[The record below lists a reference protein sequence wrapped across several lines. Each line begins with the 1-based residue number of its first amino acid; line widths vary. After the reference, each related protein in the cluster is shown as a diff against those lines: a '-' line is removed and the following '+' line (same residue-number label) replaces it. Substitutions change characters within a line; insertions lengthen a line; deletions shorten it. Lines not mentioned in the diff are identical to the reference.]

1 MKLIQKD
8 LSDLDQKILL
18 LRLDLNVPIKNDK
31 IQDFNRIDKTLTTI
45 RFLLKKKAKII
56 IISHVGRPMGKKD
69 SKFSLKYIS
78 KSLSSRLSENVRLID
93 KDIFEIK
100 KNDIFK
106 KNEKIVMLEN
116 IRFYKEEEQ
125 NDLVF
130 SKQLASLGDLYVNEA
145 FSCSHRNHASVSQIT
160 NHIASCAG
168 INLYLEL
175 EALKKITS
183 EITKPITCLIGG
195 SKISTKIKI
204 IRNLITKFNNII
216 IVGAMANN
224 IIKFKGYEIGKSL
237 CEKNCD
243 EIIEEIFILGKKNN
257 CNIVFP
263 EDVSVGKNFEDS
275 AQNKFI
281 DKIAKD
287 DLILDIGSKTITKI
301 INLIKNSKTILW
313 NGPAGYFEN
322 DNFATGSFE
331 LAKEIS
337 AQTKSGNI
345 FSVIGGGDTVSV
357 INKLKLFND
366 FNFVSTAGGAFLE
379 YLEGKDLPGIKSL
392 NYNER
397 IK

>member
-8 LSDLDQKILL
+8 LADLDQKILL
-18 LRLDLNVPIKNDK
+18 LRLDLNVPIKNEK
-31 IQDFNRIDKTLTTI
+31 IQDFNRIDKTLPTI
-45 RFLLKKKAKII
+45 KFLLKRKAKII
-56 IISHVGRPMGKKD
+56 LISHVGRPMGKKD
-69 SKFSLKYIS
+69 SKFSLKPIS
-78 KSLSSRLSENVRLID
+78 KILSTKLSENVRLVD
-93 KDIFEIK
+93 ENIFEIK

-130 SKQLASLGDLYVNEA
+130 SKKLASLGDLYVNEA

-160 NHIASCAG
+160 KHIDSYAG
-168 INLYLEL
+168 INLALEL

-183 EITKPITCLIGG
+183 EITKPTTCLIGG

-204 IRNLITKFNNII
+204 IRNLITKFDNII

-224 IIKFKGYEIGKSL
+224 IIKFKGHEIGKSL

-243 EIIEEIFILGKKNN
+243 EIIEEIFTLGKENN
-257 CNIVFP
+257 CNILFP

-275 AQNKFI
+275 SQNK
-281 DKIAKD
+281 DVNKIAKD
-287 DLILDIGSKTITKI
+287 DLILDIGSKTIRKI

-322 DNFATGSFE
+322 DNFATGSFK

-392 NYNER
+392 NY
-397 IK
+397 

>member
-1 MKLIQKD
+1 MKLIKKD
-8 LSDLDQKILL
+8 LADLDQKILL
-18 LRLDLNVPIKNDK
+18 LRLDLNVPIKNEK
-31 IQDFNRIDKTLTTI
+31 IQDFNRIDKTLPTI
-45 RFLLKKKAKII
+45 KFLLKRKAKII
-56 IISHVGRPMGKKD
+56 LISHVGRPMGKKD
-69 SKFSLKYIS
+69 SKFSLKPIS
-78 KSLSSRLSENVRLID
+78 KSLSTKLSENVRLID
-93 KDIFEIK
+93 QNIFEIK

-130 SKQLASLGDLYVNEA
+130 SKKLASLGDLYINEA

-160 NHIASCAG
+160 KHIDSYAG
-168 INLYLEL
+168 INLALEL

-183 EITKPITCLIGG
+183 EITKPTTCLIGG

-204 IRNLITKFNNII
+204 IRNLITKFDNII

-224 IIKFKGYEIGKSL
+224 IIKFKGHEIGKSL

-243 EIIEEIFILGKKNN
+243 EIIEEIFTLGKENN
-257 CNIVFP
+257 CNILIP

-275 AQNKFI
+275 SQNK
-281 DKIAKD
+281 DVNKIAKD
-287 DLILDIGSKTITKI
+287 DLILDIGSKTIRKI

-392 NYNER
+392 NY
-397 IK
+397 

>member
-8 LSDLDQKILL
+8 LADLDQKILL
-18 LRLDLNVPIKNDK
+18 LRLDLNVPIKNEK
-31 IQDFNRIDKTLTTI
+31 IQDFNRIDKILPTI
-45 RFLLKKKAKII
+45 KFLLKRKAKII
-56 IISHVGRPMGKKD
+56 LISHVGRPMGKKD
-69 SKFSLKYIS
+69 SKFSLKPIS
-78 KSLSSRLSENVRLID
+78 KILSTKLSENVRLVD
-93 KDIFEIK
+93 ENIFEIK

-130 SKQLASLGDLYVNEA
+130 SKKLASLGDLYVNEA
-145 FSCSHRNHASVSQIT
+145 FSCSHRNHASISQIT
-160 NHIASCAG
+160 KHIDSYAG
-168 INLYLEL
+168 INLALEL

-183 EITKPITCLIGG
+183 EITKPTTCLIGG

-204 IRNLITKFNNII
+204 IRNLITKFDNII

-224 IIKFKGYEIGKSL
+224 IIKFKGHEIGKSL

-243 EIIEEIFILGKKNN
+243 EIIEEIFTLGKENN
-257 CNIVFP
+257 CNIVIP

-275 AQNKFI
+275 SQNK
-281 DKIAKD
+281 DVNKIAKD
-287 DLILDIGSKTITKI
+287 DLILDIGSKTIRKI

-392 NYNER
+392 NYNE
-397 IK
+397 

>member
-8 LSDLDQKILL
+8 LTDLDQKILL
-18 LRLDLNVPIKNDK
+18 LRLDLNVPIRNEK
-31 IQDFNRIDKTLTTI
+31 IQDFNRIDKILPTI
-45 RFLLKKKAKII
+45 KFLLKRKAKII
-56 IISHVGRPMGKKD
+56 LISHVGRPMGKKD
-69 SKFSLKYIS
+69 SKFSLKPIS
-78 KSLSSRLSENVRLID
+78 KSLSAKLSENVRLID
-93 KDIFEIK
+93 QDIFEIK

-130 SKQLASLGDLYVNEA
+130 SKKLASLGDLYVNEA

-160 NHIASCAG
+160 KHIDSYAG
-168 INLYLEL
+168 INLALEL

-183 EITKPITCLIGG
+183 EITKPTTCLIGG

-204 IRNLITKFNNII
+204 IRNLITKFDNII

-224 IIKFKGYEIGKSL
+224 IIKFKGHEIGKSL

-243 EIIEEIFILGKKNN
+243 EIIEEIFTLGKENN

-275 AQNKFI
+275 SQNK
-281 DKIAKD
+281 DVNKIAKD
-287 DLILDIGSKTITKI
+287 DLILDIGSKTIRKI

-392 NYNER
+392 NYNE
-397 IK
+397 

>member
-8 LSDLDQKILL
+8 LADLDQKILL
-18 LRLDLNVPIKNDK
+18 LRLDLNVPIKNEK
-31 IQDFNRIDKTLTTI
+31 IQDFNRIDKTLPTI
-45 RFLLKKKAKII
+45 KFLLKKKAKII
-56 IISHVGRPMGKKD
+56 LISHVGRPMGKKD
-69 SKFSLKYIS
+69 SKFSLKPIS
-78 KSLSSRLSENVRLID
+78 KSLSTKLSENVRLID
-93 KDIFEIK
+93 QDIFEIK

-125 NDLVF
+125 NDLIF
-130 SKQLASLGDLYVNEA
+130 SKKLASLGDFYVNEA

-160 NHIASCAG
+160 KHIDSYAG
-168 INLYLEL
+168 INLALEL

-183 EITKPITCLIGG
+183 EITKPTTCLIGG

-204 IRNLITKFNNII
+204 IRNLITKFDNII

-224 IIKFKGYEIGKSL
+224 IIKFKGHEIGKSL

-243 EIIEEIFILGKKNN
+243 EIIEEIFNLGKKNN

-275 AQNKFI
+275 SQNK
-281 DKIAKD
+281 DVNKIAKD
-287 DLILDIGSKTITKI
+287 DLILDIGSKTIRKI

-392 NYNER
+392 NYNE
-397 IK
+397 

>member
-8 LSDLDQKILL
+8 LADLDQKILL
-18 LRLDLNVPIKNDK
+18 LRLDLNVPIKNEK
-31 IQDFNRIDKTLTTI
+31 IQDFNRIDKTLPTI
-45 RFLLKKKAKII
+45 KFLLKRKAKII
-56 IISHVGRPMGKKD
+56 LISHVGRPMGKKD
-69 SKFSLKYIS
+69 SKFSLKPIS
-78 KSLSSRLSENVRLID
+78 KSLSTKLSENVRLID
-93 KDIFEIK
+93 QNIFEIK

-130 SKQLASLGDLYVNEA
+130 SKKLASLGDLYVNEA

-160 NHIASCAG
+160 KHIDSYAG
-168 INLYLEL
+168 INLALEL

-183 EITKPITCLIGG
+183 EITKPTTCLIGG

-204 IRNLITKFNNII
+204 IRNLITKFDNII
-216 IVGAMANN
+216 IIGAMANN
-224 IIKFKGYEIGKSL
+224 IIKFKGHEIGKSL

-243 EIIEEIFILGKKNN
+243 EIIEEIFTLGKENN
-257 CNIVFP
+257 CNIVIP

-275 AQNKFI
+275 SQNK
-281 DKIAKD
+281 DVNKIAKD
-287 DLILDIGSKTITKI
+287 DLILDIGSKTIRKI

-337 AQTKSGNI
+337 AQTQSGNI

-392 NYNER
+392 NYNE
-397 IK
+397 

>member
-8 LSDLDQKILL
+8 LADLDQKILL
-18 LRLDLNVPIKNDK
+18 LRLDLNVPIKNEK
-31 IQDFNRIDKTLTTI
+31 IQDFNRIDKTLPTI
-45 RFLLKKKAKII
+45 KFLLKRKAKII
-56 IISHVGRPMGKKD
+56 LISHVGRPMGKKD
-69 SKFSLKYIS
+69 SKFSLKPIT
-78 KSLSSRLSENVRLID
+78 KSLSTKLSENVRLID
-93 KDIFEIK
+93 QNIFEIK

-130 SKQLASLGDLYVNEA
+130 SKKLASLGDIYVNEA

-160 NHIASCAG
+160 KHIDSYAG
-168 INLYLEL
+168 INLALEL

-183 EITKPITCLIGG
+183 EITKPTTCLIGG

-204 IRNLITKFNNII
+204 IRNLITKFDNII

-224 IIKFKGYEIGKSL
+224 IIKFKGHEIGKSL

-243 EIIEEIFILGKKNN
+243 EIIKEIFTLGKKNN

-275 AQNKFI
+275 SQNKDI
-281 DKIAKD
+281 NKIAKD
-287 DLILDIGSKTITKI
+287 DLILDIGSKTIGKI

-392 NYNER
+392 NYNYNE
-397 IK
+397 

>member
-8 LSDLDQKILL
+8 LADLDQKILL
-18 LRLDLNVPIKNDK
+18 LRLDLNVPIKNEK
-31 IQDFNRIDKTLTTI
+31 IQDFNRIDKTLPTI
-45 RFLLKKKAKII
+45 KFLLKRKAKII
-56 IISHVGRPMGKKD
+56 LISHVGRPMGKKD
-69 SKFSLKYIS
+69 SKFSLKPIS
-78 KSLSSRLSENVRLID
+78 KILSTKLSENVRLVD
-93 KDIFEIK
+93 ENIFEIK

-130 SKQLASLGDLYVNEA
+130 SKKLASLGDLYVNEA

-160 NHIASCAG
+160 KHIDSYAG
-168 INLYLEL
+168 INLALEL

-183 EITKPITCLIGG
+183 KITKPTTCLIGG

-204 IRNLITKFNNII
+204 IRNLITKFDNII

-224 IIKFKGYEIGKSL
+224 IIKFKGHEIGKSL

-243 EIIEEIFILGKKNN
+243 EIIEEIFTLGKKNN

-275 AQNKFI
+275 SQNK
-281 DKIAKD
+281 DVNKIAKD
-287 DLILDIGSKTITKI
+287 DLILDIGSKTIRKI

-392 NYNER
+392 NYNE
-397 IK
+397 

>member
-8 LSDLDQKILL
+8 LADLDQKILL
-18 LRLDLNVPIKNDK
+18 LRLDLNVPIKNEK
-31 IQDFNRIDKTLTTI
+31 IQDFNRIDKILPTI
-45 RFLLKKKAKII
+45 KFLLKRKAKII
-56 IISHVGRPMGKKD
+56 LISHVGRPMGKKD
-69 SKFSLKYIS
+69 SKFSLKPIS
-78 KSLSSRLSENVRLID
+78 KSLSTKLSENVRLINEN
-93 KDIFEIK
+93 IFEIK

-130 SKQLASLGDLYVNEA
+130 SKKLASLGDLYVNEA
-145 FSCSHRNHASVSQIT
+145 FSCSHRNHASVSEIT
-160 NHIASCAG
+160 KHIDSYAG
-168 INLYLEL
+168 INLALEL

-183 EITKPITCLIGG
+183 EITKPTTCLIGG

-204 IRNLITKFNNII
+204 IRNLITKFDNII

-224 IIKFKGYEIGKSL
+224 IIKFKGHEIGKSL

-243 EIIEEIFILGKKNN
+243 EIIEEIFTLGKKNN

-275 AQNKFI
+275 SQNKDI
-281 DKIAKD
+281 NKIAKD
-287 DLILDIGSKTITKI
+287 DLILDIGFKTIRKI

-392 NYNER
+392 NYNE
-397 IK
+397 

>member
-8 LSDLDQKILL
+8 LADLDQKILL
-18 LRLDLNVPIKNDK
+18 LRLDLNVPIKNEK
-31 IQDFNRIDKTLTTI
+31 IQDFNRIDKTLPTI
-45 RFLLKKKAKII
+45 KFLLKRKAKII
-56 IISHVGRPMGKKD
+56 LISHVGRPMGKKD
-69 SKFSLKYIS
+69 SKFSLKPIS
-78 KSLSSRLSENVRLID
+78 KSLSTKLSENVRLID
-93 KDIFEIK
+93 QDIFEIK

-130 SKQLASLGDLYVNEA
+130 SKKLASLGDLYVNEA

-160 NHIASCAG
+160 KHIDSYAG
-168 INLYLEL
+168 INLALEL

-183 EITKPITCLIGG
+183 EITKPTTCLIGG

-204 IRNLITKFNNII
+204 IRNLITKFDNII

-224 IIKFKGYEIGKSL
+224 IIKFKGHEIGKSL

-243 EIIEEIFILGKKNN
+243 KIIKEIFTLGEKNN
-257 CNIVFP
+257 CNIVIP

-275 AQNKFI
+275 SQNK
-281 DKIAKD
+281 DVNKIAKD
-287 DLILDIGSKTITKI
+287 DLILDIGSKTIRKI

-392 NYNER
+392 NYNE
-397 IK
+397 

>member
-8 LSDLDQKILL
+8 LADLDQKILL
-18 LRLDLNVPIKNDK
+18 LRLDLNVPIKNEK
-31 IQDFNRIDKTLTTI
+31 IQDFNRIDKTLPTI
-45 RFLLKKKAKII
+45 KFLLKRKAKII
-56 IISHVGRPMGKKD
+56 LISHVGRPMGKKD
-69 SKFSLKYIS
+69 SKFSLKPIS
-78 KSLSSRLSENVRLID
+78 KSLSTKLSENVRLID
-93 KDIFEIK
+93 QNIFEIK

-130 SKQLASLGDLYVNEA
+130 SKKLASLGDFYVNEA

-160 NHIASCAG
+160 KHIDSYAG
-168 INLYLEL
+168 INLALEL

-183 EITKPITCLIGG
+183 KITKPTTCLIGG

-204 IRNLITKFNNII
+204 IRNLITKFDNII
-216 IVGAMANN
+216 IIGAMANN
-224 IIKFKGYEIGKSL
+224 IIKFKGHEIGKSL

-243 EIIEEIFILGKKNN
+243 EIIEEIFTLGKENN
-257 CNIVFP
+257 CNIVIP

-275 AQNKFI
+275 SQNK
-281 DKIAKD
+281 DVNKIAKD
-287 DLILDIGSKTITKI
+287 DLILDIGSKTIRKI

-392 NYNER
+392 NYNE
-397 IK
+397 

>member
-1 MKLIQKD
+1 MKLIHKD
-8 LSDLDQKILL
+8 LADLDQKILL
-18 LRLDLNVPIKNDK
+18 LRLDLNVPIKNEI
-31 IQDFNRIDKTLTTI
+31 IQDFNRIDKTLPTI
-45 RFLLKKKAKII
+45 KFLLKRKAKII
-56 IISHVGRPMGKKD
+56 LISHVGRPKGKKD
-69 SKFSLKYIS
+69 SKFSLKPIS
-78 KSLSSRLSENVRLID
+78 KSLSTKLSENVRLVNEN
-93 KDIFEIK
+93 IFEIK
-100 KNDIFK
+100 KNDIFE

-130 SKQLASLGDLYVNEA
+130 SKKLASLGDLYVNEA

-160 NHIASCAG
+160 KHIDSYAG
-168 INLYLEL
+168 INLALEL

-183 EITKPITCLIGG
+183 EITKPTTCLIGG

-224 IIKFKGYEIGKSL
+224 IIKFKGHEIGKSL

-243 EIIEEIFILGKKNN
+243 EIIEEIFTLGKKNN

-275 AQNKFI
+275 SHNKDI
-281 DKIAKD
+281 NKIAKD
-287 DLILDIGSKTITKI
+287 DLILDIGSKTIGKI

-337 AQTKSGNI
+337 TQTKSGNI

-392 NYNER
+392 NYNYNE
-397 IK
+397 

>member
-1 MKLIQKD
+1 MKLIKKD
-8 LSDLDQKILL
+8 LADLDQKILL
-18 LRLDLNVPIKNDK
+18 LRLDLNVPVKNQK
-31 IQDFNRIDKTLTTI
+31 IQDFNRIDKTLPTI
-45 RFLLKKKAKII
+45 KFLLKRKAKII
-56 IISHVGRPMGKKD
+56 LISHVGRPMGKKD
-69 SKFSLKYIS
+69 SKFSLKPIS
-78 KSLSSRLSENVRLID
+78 KSLSTKLSENVRLVD
-93 KDIFEIK
+93 QNIFEIK
-100 KNDIFK
+100 KNDIFE

-130 SKQLASLGDLYVNEA
+130 SKKLASLGDFYVNEA

-160 NHIASCAG
+160 KHIDSYAG
-168 INLYLEL
+168 INLALEL

-183 EITKPITCLIGG
+183 EITKPTTCLIGG

-204 IRNLITKFNNII
+204 IRNLITKFDNII

-224 IIKFKGYEIGKSL
+224 IIKFKGHEIGKSL

-243 EIIEEIFILGKKNN
+243 EIIEEIFTLGKENN
-257 CNIVFP
+257 CNIVIP

-275 AQNKFI
+275 SQNK
-281 DKIAKD
+281 DVNKIAKD
-287 DLILDIGSKTITKI
+287 DLILDIGSKTIIKI
-301 INLIKNSKTILW
+301 VNLIKNSKTILW

-392 NYNER
+392 NY
-397 IK
+397 

>member
-8 LSDLDQKILL
+8 LTDLDQKILL
-18 LRLDLNVPIKNDK
+18 LRLDLNVPIRNEK
-31 IQDFNRIDKTLTTI
+31 IQDFNRIDKILPTI
-45 RFLLKKKAKII
+45 KFLLKRKAKII
-56 IISHVGRPMGKKD
+56 LISHVGRPMGKKD
-69 SKFSLKYIS
+69 SKFSLKPIS
-78 KSLSSRLSENVRLID
+78 KSLSTKLSENVRLVN
-93 KDIFEIK
+93 KNIFEIK

-130 SKQLASLGDLYVNEA
+130 SKKLASLGDLYVNEA

-160 NHIASCAG
+160 KHIDSYAG
-168 INLYLEL
+168 INLALEL

-183 EITKPITCLIGG
+183 EITKPTTCLIGG

-204 IRNLITKFNNII
+204 IRNLITKFDNII

-224 IIKFKGYEIGKSL
+224 IIKFKGHEIGKSL

-243 EIIEEIFILGKKNN
+243 EIIEEIFTLGKENN

-275 AQNKFI
+275 SQNK
-281 DKIAKD
+281 DVNKIAKD
-287 DLILDIGSKTITKI
+287 DLILDIGSKTIRKI

-392 NYNER
+392 NYNE
-397 IK
+397 

>member
-8 LSDLDQKILL
+8 LADLDQKILL
-18 LRLDLNVPIKNDK
+18 LRLDLNVPIKNEK
-31 IQDFNRIDKTLTTI
+31 IQDFNRIDKTLPTI
-45 RFLLKKKAKII
+45 KFLLKRKAKII
-56 IISHVGRPMGKKD
+56 LISHVGRPMGKKD
-69 SKFSLKYIS
+69 SKFSLKPIS
-78 KSLSSRLSENVRLID
+78 KSLSTKLSENVRLVD
-93 KDIFEIK
+93 QNIFEIK

-130 SKQLASLGDLYVNEA
+130 SKKLASLGDFYVNEA

-160 NHIASCAG
+160 KHIDSYAG
-168 INLYLEL
+168 INLALEL

-183 EITKPITCLIGG
+183 EITKPTTCLIGG

-204 IRNLITKFNNII
+204 IRNLITKFDNII
-216 IVGAMANN
+216 IVGAMAYN
-224 IIKFKGYEIGKSL
+224 IIKFKGHEIGKSL

-243 EIIEEIFILGKKNN
+243 EIIEEIFTLGKENN

-275 AQNKFI
+275 SQNK
-281 DKIAKD
+281 DVNKIAKD
-287 DLILDIGSKTITKI
+287 DLILDIGSKTIRKI

-392 NYNER
+392 NYNE
-397 IK
+397 

>member
-8 LSDLDQKILL
+8 LADLDQKILL
-18 LRLDLNVPIKNDK
+18 LRLDLNVPIKNEK
-31 IQDFNRIDKTLTTI
+31 IQDFNRIDKTLPTI
-45 RFLLKKKAKII
+45 KFLLKRKAKII
-56 IISHVGRPMGKKD
+56 LISHVGRPMGKKD
-69 SKFSLKYIS
+69 SKFSLKPIS
-78 KSLSSRLSENVRLID
+78 KSLSTKLSENVRLVN
-93 KDIFEIK
+93 KNIFEIK

-130 SKQLASLGDLYVNEA
+130 SKKLASLGDLYVNEA

-160 NHIASCAG
+160 KHIDSYAG
-168 INLYLEL
+168 INLALEL

-183 EITKPITCLIGG
+183 EITKPTTCLIGG

-204 IRNLITKFNNII
+204 IRNLITKFDNII

-224 IIKFKGYEIGKSL
+224 IIKFKGHEIGKSL

-243 EIIEEIFILGKKNN
+243 EIIEEIFTLGKENN

-275 AQNKFI
+275 SQNK
-281 DKIAKD
+281 DVNKIAKD
-287 DLILDIGSKTITKI
+287 DLILDIGSKTIRKI

-337 AQTKSGNI
+337 AQTKLGNI

-392 NYNER
+392 NYNE
-397 IK
+397 

>member
-8 LSDLDQKILL
+8 LADLDQKILL
-18 LRLDLNVPIKNDK
+18 LRLDLNVPIKNEK
-31 IQDFNRIDKTLTTI
+31 IQDFNRIDKTLPTI
-45 RFLLKKKAKII
+45 KFLLKRKAKII
-56 IISHVGRPMGKKD
+56 LISHVGRPMGKKD
-69 SKFSLKYIS
+69 SKFSLKPIS
-78 KSLSSRLSENVRLID
+78 KSLSTKLSENVRLID
-93 KDIFEIK
+93 QNIFEIK

-130 SKQLASLGDLYVNEA
+130 SKKLASLGDLYVNEA

-160 NHIASCAG
+160 KHIDSYAG
-168 INLYLEL
+168 INLALEL

-183 EITKPITCLIGG
+183 EITKPTTCLIGG

-204 IRNLITKFNNII
+204 IRNLITKFDNII

-224 IIKFKGYEIGKSL
+224 IIKFKGHEIGKSL

-243 EIIEEIFILGKKNN
+243 EIIEEIFTLGKENN

-275 AQNKFI
+275 SQNK
-281 DKIAKD
+281 DVNKIAKD
-287 DLILDIGSKTITKI
+287 DLILDIGSKTIIKI
-301 INLIKNSKTILW
+301 VNLIKNSKTILW

-392 NYNER
+392 NYNE
-397 IK
+397 

>member
-8 LSDLDQKILL
+8 LTDLDQKILL
-18 LRLDLNVPIKNDK
+18 LRLDLNVPIRNEK
-31 IQDFNRIDKTLTTI
+31 IQDFNRINKTLPTI
-45 RFLLKKKAKII
+45 KFLLKKKAKII
-56 IISHVGRPMGKKD
+56 LISHVGRPMGKKD
-69 SKFSLKYIS
+69 SKFSLKPIS
-78 KSLSSRLSENVRLID
+78 KSLSAKLSENVRLID
-93 KDIFEIK
+93 QDIFEIK

-130 SKQLASLGDLYVNEA
+130 SKKLANLGDLYVNEA

-160 NHIASCAG
+160 KHIDSYAG
-168 INLYLEL
+168 INLALEL

-183 EITKPITCLIGG
+183 EITKPTTCLIGG

-204 IRNLITKFNNII
+204 IRNLITKFDNII

-224 IIKFKGYEIGKSL
+224 IIKFKGHEIGKSL

-243 EIIEEIFILGKKNN
+243 EIIEEIFTLGKENN

-275 AQNKFI
+275 SQNK
-281 DKIAKD
+281 DVNKIAKD
-287 DLILDIGSKTITKI
+287 DLILDIGSKTIRKI

-392 NYNER
+392 NYNE
-397 IK
+397 

>member
-8 LSDLDQKILL
+8 LADLDQKILL
-18 LRLDLNVPIKNDK
+18 LRLDLNVPVKNQK
-31 IQDFNRIDKTLTTI
+31 IQDFNRIDKTLPTI
-45 RFLLKKKAKII
+45 KFLLKRKAKII
-56 IISHVGRPMGKKD
+56 LISHVGRPMGKKD
-69 SKFSLKYIS
+69 SKFSLKPIS
-78 KSLSSRLSENVRLID
+78 KSLSTKLSENVRLVD
-93 KDIFEIK
+93 QNIFEIK
-100 KNDIFK
+100 KNDVFK

-130 SKQLASLGDLYVNEA
+130 SKKLASLGDFYVNEA

-160 NHIASCAG
+160 KHIDSYAG
-168 INLYLEL
+168 INLALEL

-183 EITKPITCLIGG
+183 EITKPTTCLIGG

-204 IRNLITKFNNII
+204 IRNLITKFDNII

-224 IIKFKGYEIGKSL
+224 IIKFKGHEIGKSL

-243 EIIEEIFILGKKNN
+243 EIIEEIFTLGKKNN

-275 AQNKFI
+275 SQNK
-281 DKIAKD
+281 DVNKIAKD
-287 DLILDIGSKTITKI
+287 DLILDIGSKTIRKI

-337 AQTKSGNI
+337 TQTKSGSSIDTDKRLFEEDILGSIMHTKMLVKQNI
-345 FSVIGGGDTVSV
+345 IE
-357 INKLKLFND
+357 KRR
-366 FNFVSTAGGAFLE
+366 
-379 YLEGKDLPGIKSL
+379 GIKI
-392 NYNER
+392 
-397 IK
+397 IKGLKK

>member
-8 LSDLDQKILL
+8 LADLDQKILL
-18 LRLDLNVPIKNDK
+18 LRLDLNVPIKNEK
-31 IQDFNRIDKTLTTI
+31 IQDFNRIDKTLPTI
-45 RFLLKKKAKII
+45 KFLLKRKAKII
-56 IISHVGRPMGKKD
+56 LISHVGRPMGKKD
-69 SKFSLKYIS
+69 SKFSLKPIS
-78 KSLSSRLSENVRLID
+78 KSLSSKLSENVRLID
-93 KDIFEIK
+93 QDIFEIK

-130 SKQLASLGDLYVNEA
+130 SKKLASLGDFYVNEA

-160 NHIASCAG
+160 KHIDSYAG
-168 INLYLEL
+168 INLALEL

-183 EITKPITCLIGG
+183 EITKPTTCLIGG

-204 IRNLITKFNNII
+204 IRNLITKFDNII

-224 IIKFKGYEIGKSL
+224 IIKFKGHEIGKSL

-243 EIIEEIFILGKKNN
+243 EIIEEIFTLGKKNN

-275 AQNKFI
+275 SQNK
-281 DKIAKD
+281 DVNKIAKD
-287 DLILDIGSKTITKI
+287 DLILDIGSKTIRKI

-322 DNFATGSFE
+322 HNFATGSFE

-392 NYNER
+392 NYNE
-397 IK
+397 

>member
-8 LSDLDQKILL
+8 LTDLDQKILL
-18 LRLDLNVPIKNDK
+18 LRLDLNVPIRNEK
-31 IQDFNRIDKTLTTI
+31 IQDFNRIDKILPTI
-45 RFLLKKKAKII
+45 KFLLKRKAKII
-56 IISHVGRPMGKKD
+56 LISHVGRPMGKKD
-69 SKFSLKYIS
+69 SKFSLKPIS
-78 KSLSSRLSENVRLID
+78 KSLSAKLSENVRLID
-93 KDIFEIK
+93 QDIFEIK

-130 SKQLASLGDLYVNEA
+130 SKKLASLGDLYVNEA

-160 NHIASCAG
+160 KHIDSYAG
-168 INLYLEL
+168 INLALEL

-183 EITKPITCLIGG
+183 EITKPTTCLIGG

-224 IIKFKGYEIGKSL
+224 IIKFKGHEIGKSL
-237 CEKNCD
+237 YEKNCD

-263 EDVSVGKNFEDS
+263 EDVSVGKNYKDS
-275 AQNKFI
+275 SQNKDI
-281 DKIAKD
+281 NKIAKD
-287 DLILDIGSKTITKI
+287 DLILDIGSKTIRKI

-331 LAKEIS
+331 LAREIS
-337 AQTKSGNI
+337 NQTKSGNI

-379 YLEGKDLPGIKSL
+379 YLEGKDLPVIKSL
-392 NYNER
+392 NYNE
-397 IK
+397 

>member
-8 LSDLDQKILL
+8 LADLDQKILL
-18 LRLDLNVPIKNDK
+18 LRLDLNVPIKNEK
-31 IQDFNRIDKTLTTI
+31 IQDFNRIDKTLPTI
-45 RFLLKKKAKII
+45 KFLLKKKAKII
-56 IISHVGRPMGKKD
+56 LISHVGRPMGKKD
-69 SKFSLKYIS
+69 SKFSLKPIS
-78 KSLSSRLSENVRLID
+78 KILSTKLSENVRLVD
-93 KDIFEIK
+93 ENIFEIK

-130 SKQLASLGDLYVNEA
+130 SKKLASLGDFYVNEA

-160 NHIASCAG
+160 KHIDSYAG
-168 INLYLEL
+168 INLALEL

-183 EITKPITCLIGG
+183 EITKPTTCLIGG

-204 IRNLITKFNNII
+204 IRNLITKFDNII

-224 IIKFKGYEIGKSL
+224 IIKFKGHEIGKSL

-243 EIIEEIFILGKKNN
+243 EIIEEIFTLGKENN
-257 CNIVFP
+257 CNIVIP

-275 AQNKFI
+275 SQNK
-281 DKIAKD
+281 DVNKIAKD
-287 DLILDIGSKTITKI
+287 DLILDIGSKTIRKI

-392 NYNER
+392 NYNE
-397 IK
+397 

>member
-8 LSDLDQKILL
+8 LADLDQKILL

-31 IQDFNRIDKTLTTI
+31 IQDFNRIDKTLPTI
-45 RFLLKKKAKII
+45 KFLLKRKAKII
-56 IISHVGRPMGKKD
+56 LISHVGRPMGKKD
-69 SKFSLKYIS
+69 SKFSLKPIS
-78 KSLSSRLSENVRLID
+78 KSLSTKLSENVRLINEN
-93 KDIFEIK
+93 IFEIK

-130 SKQLASLGDLYVNEA
+130 SKKLASLGDLYVNEA

-160 NHIASCAG
+160 KHIDSYAG
-168 INLYLEL
+168 INLALEL

-183 EITKPITCLIGG
+183 EITKPTTCLIGG

-204 IRNLITKFNNII
+204 IRNLITKFDNII

-224 IIKFKGYEIGKSL
+224 IIKFKGHEIGKSL

-243 EIIEEIFILGKKNN
+243 EIIEEIFTLGKENN

-275 AQNKFI
+275 SQNK
-281 DKIAKD
+281 DVNKIAKD
-287 DLILDIGSKTITKI
+287 DLILDIGSKTIRKI

-345 FSVIGGGDTVSV
+345 FSVIGGGDTVLV

-392 NYNER
+392 NYNE
-397 IK
+397 

>member
-8 LSDLDQKILL
+8 LADLDQKILL
-18 LRLDLNVPIKNDK
+18 LRLDLNVPIKNEK
-31 IQDFNRIDKTLTTI
+31 IQDFNRIDKTLPTI
-45 RFLLKKKAKII
+45 KFLLKKNAKII
-56 IISHVGRPMGKKD
+56 LISHVGRPMGKKD
-69 SKFSLKYIS
+69 SKFSLNPIS
-78 KSLSSRLSENVRLID
+78 KRLSTKLSENVRLINEN
-93 KDIFEIK
+93 IFEIK

-130 SKQLASLGDLYVNEA
+130 SKKLASLGDLYVNEA

-160 NHIASCAG
+160 KHIDSYAG
-168 INLYLEL
+168 INLALEL

-183 EITKPITCLIGG
+183 EITKPTTCLIGG

-204 IRNLITKFNNII
+204 IRNLITKFDNII

-224 IIKFKGYEIGKSL
+224 IIKFKGHEIGKSL

-243 EIIEEIFILGKKNN
+243 EIIEEIFTLGKENN

-275 AQNKFI
+275 SQNK
-281 DKIAKD
+281 DVNKIAKD
-287 DLILDIGSKTITKI
+287 DLILDIGSKTIRKI

-337 AQTKSGNI
+337 AQTKLGNI

-392 NYNER
+392 NYNE
-397 IK
+397 

>member
-8 LSDLDQKILL
+8 LADLDQKILL
-18 LRLDLNVPIKNDK
+18 LRLDLNVPIKNEK
-31 IQDFNRIDKTLTTI
+31 IQDFNRIDKTLPTI
-45 RFLLKKKAKII
+45 KFLLKRKAKII
-56 IISHVGRPMGKKD
+56 LISHVGRPMGKKD
-69 SKFSLKYIS
+69 SKFSLKPIS
-78 KSLSSRLSENVRLID
+78 KSLSTKLSENVRLINQN
-93 KDIFEIK
+93 IFEIK

-130 SKQLASLGDLYVNEA
+130 SKKLASLGDLYVNEA

-160 NHIASCAG
+160 KHIDSYAG
-168 INLYLEL
+168 INLALEL

-183 EITKPITCLIGG
+183 EITKPTTCLIGG

-204 IRNLITKFNNII
+204 IRNLITKFDNII

-224 IIKFKGYEIGKSL
+224 IIKFKGHEIGKSL

-243 EIIEEIFILGKKNN
+243 EIIEEIFTLGKENN

-275 AQNKFI
+275 SQNK
-281 DKIAKD
+281 DVNKIAKD
-287 DLILDIGSKTITKI
+287 DLILDIGSKTIRKI

-392 NYNER
+392 NYNE
-397 IK
+397 

>member
-8 LSDLDQKILL
+8 LTDLDQKILL
-18 LRLDLNVPIKNDK
+18 LRLDLNVPIRNEK
-31 IQDFNRIDKTLTTI
+31 IQDFNRIDKILPTI
-45 RFLLKKKAKII
+45 KFLLKRKAKII
-56 IISHVGRPMGKKD
+56 LISHVGRPMGKKD
-69 SKFSLKYIS
+69 SKFSLKPIS
-78 KSLSSRLSENVRLID
+78 KSLSSKLSENVRLID
-93 KDIFEIK
+93 QDIFEIK

-130 SKQLASLGDLYVNEA
+130 SKKLASLGDLYVNEA

-160 NHIASCAG
+160 KHIDSYAG
-168 INLYLEL
+168 INLALEL

-183 EITKPITCLIGG
+183 EITKPTTCLIGG

-204 IRNLITKFNNII
+204 IRNLITKFDNII

-224 IIKFKGYEIGKSL
+224 IIKFKGHEIGKSL

-243 EIIEEIFILGKKNN
+243 EIIEEIFNLGKKNN

-275 AQNKFI
+275 SQNK
-281 DKIAKD
+281 DVNKIAKD
-287 DLILDIGSKTITKI
+287 DLILDIGSKTIRKI

-392 NYNER
+392 NYNE
-397 IK
+397 

>member
-8 LSDLDQKILL
+8 LADLDQKILL
-18 LRLDLNVPIKNDK
+18 LRLDLNVPIKNEK
-31 IQDFNRIDKTLTTI
+31 IQDFNRIDKTLPTI
-45 RFLLKKKAKII
+45 KFLLKRKAKII
-56 IISHVGRPMGKKD
+56 LISHVGRPMGKKD
-69 SKFSLKYIS
+69 SKFSLKPIS
-78 KSLSSRLSENVRLID
+78 KILSTKLSENVRLVD
-93 KDIFEIK
+93 ENIFEIK

-130 SKQLASLGDLYVNEA
+130 SKKLASLGDFYVNEA
-145 FSCSHRNHASVSQIT
+145 FSCSHRNHASVSEIT
-160 NHIASCAG
+160 KHIDSYAG
-168 INLYLEL
+168 INLALEL

-183 EITKPITCLIGG
+183 EITKPTTCLIGG

-204 IRNLITKFNNII
+204 IRNLITKFDNII

-224 IIKFKGYEIGKSL
+224 IIKFKGHEIGKSL

-243 EIIEEIFILGKKNN
+243 EIIEEIFTLGKENN
-257 CNIVFP
+257 CNIVIP

-275 AQNKFI
+275 SQNK
-281 DKIAKD
+281 DVNKIAKD
-287 DLILDIGSKTITKI
+287 DLILDIGSKTIRKI

-392 NYNER
+392 NYNE
-397 IK
+397 

>member
-8 LSDLDQKILL
+8 LTDLDQKILL
-18 LRLDLNVPIKNDK
+18 LRLDLNVPIRNEK
-31 IQDFNRIDKTLTTI
+31 IQDFNRIDKILPTI
-45 RFLLKKKAKII
+45 KFLLKRKAKII
-56 IISHVGRPMGKKD
+56 LISHVGRPMGKKD
-69 SKFSLKYIS
+69 SKFSMKPIS
-78 KSLSSRLSENVRLID
+78 KSLSTKLSENVRLVN
-93 KDIFEIK
+93 KNIFEIK

-130 SKQLASLGDLYVNEA
+130 SKKLASLGDLYVNEA

-160 NHIASCAG
+160 KHIDSYAG
-168 INLYLEL
+168 INLALEL

-183 EITKPITCLIGG
+183 EITKPTTCLIGG

-204 IRNLITKFNNII
+204 IRNLITKFDNII

-224 IIKFKGYEIGKSL
+224 IIKFKGHEIGKSL

-243 EIIEEIFILGKKNN
+243 EIIEEIFTLGKENN
-257 CNIVFP
+257 CNILFP

-275 AQNKFI
+275 SQNK
-281 DKIAKD
+281 DVNKIAKD
-287 DLILDIGSKTITKI
+287 DLILDIGSKTIIKI
-301 INLIKNSKTILW
+301 VNLIKNSKTILW

-392 NYNER
+392 NYNE
-397 IK
+397 

>member
-8 LSDLDQKILL
+8 LADLDQKILL
-18 LRLDLNVPIKNDK
+18 LRLDLNVPIKNEK
-31 IQDFNRIDKTLTTI
+31 IQDFNRIDKTLPTI
-45 RFLLKKKAKII
+45 KFLLKRKAKII
-56 IISHVGRPMGKKD
+56 LISHVGRPMGKKD
-69 SKFSLKYIS
+69 SKFSLKPIS
-78 KSLSSRLSENVRLID
+78 KSLSTKLSENVRLID
-93 KDIFEIK
+93 QNIFEIK

-130 SKQLASLGDLYVNEA
+130 SKKLASLGDLYVNEA

-160 NHIASCAG
+160 KHIDSYAG
-168 INLYLEL
+168 INLALEL

-183 EITKPITCLIGG
+183 EITKPTTCLIGG

-204 IRNLITKFNNII
+204 IKNLITKFDNII

-224 IIKFKGYEIGKSL
+224 IIKFKGHEIGKSL

-243 EIIEEIFILGKKNN
+243 EIIEEIFTLGKENN
-257 CNIVFP
+257 CNILFP

-275 AQNKFI
+275 SQNK
-281 DKIAKD
+281 DVNKIAKD
-287 DLILDIGSKTITKI
+287 DLILDIGSKTIIKI
-301 INLIKNSKTILW
+301 VNLIKNSKTILW

-392 NYNER
+392 NYNE
-397 IK
+397 

>member
-8 LSDLDQKILL
+8 LTDLDQKILL
-18 LRLDLNVPIKNDK
+18 LRLDLNVPIRNEK
-31 IQDFNRIDKTLTTI
+31 IQDFNRIDKILPTI
-45 RFLLKKKAKII
+45 KFLLKRKAKII
-56 IISHVGRPMGKKD
+56 LISHVGRPMGKKD
-69 SKFSLKYIS
+69 SKFSLKPIS
-78 KSLSSRLSENVRLID
+78 KSLSSKLSENVRLID
-93 KDIFEIK
+93 QDIFEIK

-130 SKQLASLGDLYVNEA
+130 SKKLASLGDLYVNEA

-160 NHIASCAG
+160 KHIDSYAG
-168 INLYLEL
+168 INLALEL

-183 EITKPITCLIGG
+183 EITKPTTCLIGG

-204 IRNLITKFNNII
+204 IRNLITKFDNII

-224 IIKFKGYEIGKSL
+224 IIKFKGHEIGKSL

-243 EIIEEIFILGKKNN
+243 EIIEEIFTLGKENN
-257 CNIVFP
+257 CNILFP

-275 AQNKFI
+275 SQNK
-281 DKIAKD
+281 DVNKIAKD
-287 DLILDIGSKTITKI
+287 DLILDIGSKTIRKI

-322 DNFATGSFE
+322 DNFATGSFK

-345 FSVIGGGDTVSV
+345 FSVIGGGDTVSI

-392 NYNER
+392 NYNE
-397 IK
+397 

>member
-8 LSDLDQKILL
+8 LADLDQKILL
-18 LRLDLNVPIKNDK
+18 LRLDLNVPIKNEK
-31 IQDFNRIDKTLTTI
+31 IQDFNRIDKTLPTI
-45 RFLLKKKAKII
+45 KFLLKRKAKII
-56 IISHVGRPMGKKD
+56 LISHVGRPMGKKD
-69 SKFSLKYIS
+69 SKFSLKPIS
-78 KSLSSRLSENVRLID
+78 KSLSTKLSENVRLVNEN
-93 KDIFEIK
+93 IFEIK
-100 KNDIFK
+100 KNDIFE

-130 SKQLASLGDLYVNEA
+130 SKKLASLGDLYVNEA

-160 NHIASCAG
+160 KHIDSYAG
-168 INLYLEL
+168 INLALEL

-183 EITKPITCLIGG
+183 EITKPTICLIGG

-204 IRNLITKFNNII
+204 IKNLITKFDNII

-224 IIKFKGYEIGKSL
+224 IIKFKGHEIGKSL
-237 CEKNCD
+237 YEKNCD
-243 EIIEEIFILGKKNN
+243 EIIEEIFTLGKKNN

-275 AQNKFI
+275 SQNKDI
-281 DKIAKD
+281 NKIAKD
-287 DLILDIGSKTITKI
+287 DLILDIGSKTIRKI

-337 AQTKSGNI
+337 TQTKSGNI

-392 NYNER
+392 NYNE
-397 IK
+397 

>member
-8 LSDLDQKILL
+8 LADLDQKILL
-18 LRLDLNVPIKNDK
+18 LRLDLNVPIKNEK
-31 IQDFNRIDKTLTTI
+31 IQDFNRIDKTLPTI
-45 RFLLKKKAKII
+45 KFLLKRKAKII
-56 IISHVGRPMGKKD
+56 LISHVGRPMGKKD
-69 SKFSLKYIS
+69 SKFSLKPIT
-78 KSLSSRLSENVRLID
+78 KSLSTKLSENVRLID
-93 KDIFEIK
+93 QNIFEIK

-130 SKQLASLGDLYVNEA
+130 SKKLASLGDLYVNEA

-160 NHIASCAG
+160 KHIDSYAG
-168 INLYLEL
+168 INLALEL
-175 EALKKITS
+175 EALRKITS
-183 EITKPITCLIGG
+183 EITKPTTCLIGG

-204 IRNLITKFNNII
+204 IRNLITKLDNII

-224 IIKFKGYEIGKSL
+224 IIKFKGHEIGKSL
-237 CEKNCD
+237 SEKNCD
-243 EIIEEIFILGKKNN
+243 KIIEEIFTLGKENN

-275 AQNKFI
+275 SQNK
-281 DKIAKD
+281 DVNKIAKD
-287 DLILDIGSKTITKI
+287 DLILDIGSKTIRKI

-392 NYNER
+392 NYNE
-397 IK
+397 

>member
-8 LSDLDQKILL
+8 LADLDQKILL
-18 LRLDLNVPIKNDK
+18 LRLDLNVPIKNEK
-31 IQDFNRIDKTLTTI
+31 IQDFNRIDKTLPTI
-45 RFLLKKKAKII
+45 KFLLKRKAKII
-56 IISHVGRPMGKKD
+56 LISHVGRPMGKKD
-69 SKFSLKYIS
+69 SKFSMKPIS
-78 KSLSSRLSENVRLID
+78 KSLSTKLSENVRLVN
-93 KDIFEIK
+93 KNIFEIK

-130 SKQLASLGDLYVNEA
+130 SKKLASLGDLYVNEA

-160 NHIASCAG
+160 KHIDSYAG
-168 INLYLEL
+168 INLALEL

-183 EITKPITCLIGG
+183 EITKPTTCLIGG

-204 IRNLITKFNNII
+204 IRNLITKFDNII

-224 IIKFKGYEIGKSL
+224 IIKFKGHEIGKSL

-243 EIIEEIFILGKKNN
+243 EIIEEIFTLGKENN

-275 AQNKFI
+275 SQNK
-281 DKIAKD
+281 DVNKIAKD
-287 DLILDIGSKTITKI
+287 DLILDIGSKTIRKI

-337 AQTKSGNI
+337 AQTKLGNI

-392 NYNER
+392 NYNE
-397 IK
+397 

>member
-8 LSDLDQKILL
+8 LADLDQKILL
-18 LRLDLNVPIKNDK
+18 LRLDLNVPIKNEK
-31 IQDFNRIDKTLTTI
+31 IQDFNRIDKTLPTI
-45 RFLLKKKAKII
+45 KFLLKRKAKII
-56 IISHVGRPMGKKD
+56 LISHVGRPMGKKD
-69 SKFSLKYIS
+69 SKFSLKPIT
-78 KSLSSRLSENVRLID
+78 KSLSTKLSENVRLID
-93 KDIFEIK
+93 QNIFEIK

-130 SKQLASLGDLYVNEA
+130 SKKIASLGDLYVNEA

-160 NHIASCAG
+160 KHIDSYAG
-168 INLYLEL
+168 INLALEL

-183 EITKPITCLIGG
+183 EITKPTTCLIGG

-204 IRNLITKFNNII
+204 IRNLITKFDNII

-224 IIKFKGYEIGKSL
+224 IIKFKGHEIGKSL

-243 EIIEEIFILGKKNN
+243 EIIEEIFTLGKENN
-257 CNIVFP
+257 CNIVIP

-275 AQNKFI
+275 SQNK
-281 DKIAKD
+281 DVNKIAKD
-287 DLILDIGSKTITKI
+287 DLILDIGSKTIRKI

-392 NYNER
+392 NYNE
-397 IK
+397 

>member
-8 LSDLDQKILL
+8 LADLDQKILL
-18 LRLDLNVPIKNDK
+18 LRLDLNVPIKNEK
-31 IQDFNRIDKTLTTI
+31 IQDFNRIDKTLPTI
-45 RFLLKKKAKII
+45 KFLLKKKAKII
-56 IISHVGRPMGKKD
+56 LISHVGRPMGKKD
-69 SKFSLKYIS
+69 SKFSLKPIS
-78 KSLSSRLSENVRLID
+78 KSLSTKLSENVRLVN
-93 KDIFEIK
+93 KNIFEIK

-125 NDLVF
+125 NDLAF
-130 SKQLASLGDLYVNEA
+130 SKKLASLGDLYVNEA

-160 NHIASCAG
+160 KHIDSYAG
-168 INLYLEL
+168 INLALEL

-183 EITKPITCLIGG
+183 EITKPTTCLIGG

-204 IRNLITKFNNII
+204 IRNLITKFDNII

-224 IIKFKGYEIGKSL
+224 IIKFKGHEIGKSL

-243 EIIEEIFILGKKNN
+243 EIIEEIFTLGKENN

-275 AQNKFI
+275 SQNK
-281 DKIAKD
+281 DVNKIAKD
-287 DLILDIGSKTITKI
+287 DLILDIGSKTIIKI
-301 INLIKNSKTILW
+301 VNLIKNSKTILW

-392 NYNER
+392 NYNE
-397 IK
+397 

>member
-8 LSDLDQKILL
+8 LADLDQKILL
-18 LRLDLNVPIKNDK
+18 LRLDLNVPIKNEK
-31 IQDFNRIDKTLTTI
+31 IQDFNRIDKTLPTI
-45 RFLLKKKAKII
+45 KFLLKRKAKII
-56 IISHVGRPMGKKD
+56 LISHVGRPMGKKD
-69 SKFSLKYIS
+69 SKFSLKPIS
-78 KSLSSRLSENVRLID
+78 TSLSTKLSENVRLID
-93 KDIFEIK
+93 QNIFEIK

-130 SKQLASLGDLYVNEA
+130 SKKLASLGDLYVNEA

-160 NHIASCAG
+160 KHIDSYAG
-168 INLYLEL
+168 INLALEL
-175 EALKKITS
+175 EALRKITS
-183 EITKPITCLIGG
+183 EITKPTTCLIGG

-204 IRNLITKFNNII
+204 IRNLITKLDNII

-224 IIKFKGYEIGKSL
+224 IIKFKGHEIGKSL
-237 CEKNCD
+237 SEKNCD
-243 EIIEEIFILGKKNN
+243 KIIEEIFTLGKENN

-275 AQNKFI
+275 SQNK
-281 DKIAKD
+281 DVNKIAKD
-287 DLILDIGSKTITKI
+287 DLILDIGSKTIRKI

-392 NYNER
+392 NYNE
-397 IK
+397 

>member
-1 MKLIQKD
+1 
-8 LSDLDQKILL
+8 
-18 LRLDLNVPIKNDK
+18 
-31 IQDFNRIDKTLTTI
+31 
-45 RFLLKKKAKII
+45 
-56 IISHVGRPMGKKD
+56 
-69 SKFSLKYIS
+69 
-78 KSLSSRLSENVRLID
+78 
-93 KDIFEIK
+93 
-100 KNDIFK
+100 
-106 KNEKIVMLEN
+106 MLEN

-130 SKQLASLGDLYVNEA
+130 SKKLASLGDLYVNEA

-160 NHIASCAG
+160 KHIDSYAG
-168 INLYLEL
+168 INLALEL

-183 EITKPITCLIGG
+183 EITKPTTCLIGG

-204 IRNLITKFNNII
+204 IRNLITKFDNII

-224 IIKFKGYEIGKSL
+224 IIKFKGHEIGKSL

-243 EIIEEIFILGKKNN
+243 EIIEEIFTLGKKNN

-275 AQNKFI
+275 SQNKDI
-281 DKIAKD
+281 NKIAKD
-287 DLILDIGSKTITKI
+287 DLILDIGFKTIRKI

-392 NYNER
+392 NYNE
-397 IK
+397 